1 MPTLRLSLTTVV
13 VLPLSL
19 LLILPCLAQTGE
31 SESIYIANTKVITIR
46 EKGTYNTIRD
56 RAVAIDKAITQVI
69 STQDTQNLNLT
80 MKEEGGLWRIY
91 AGPVQIVTV
100 FPSEAKANGLPAK
113 SLAAVWVKNLREAF
127 PRCTPCSKLPASAF
141 QPKPGQAP
149 AVVTPKPAAPEAP
162 KPATPKVPAAPETPV
177 AEVTPPTVAPSEP
190 VTAAIGAPELLVRD
204 AFNTVRALSEEEY
217 TTKREELVQ
226 HLIQDLTPF
235 ITGKVASTLR
245 PDTTHIAAVPATTGP
260 AVPDTPTPVEPA
272 VPVEPATQ
280 PVAPVEPSTSD
291 TEVTTTAPVAPTPVA
306 SAVTV
311 PTPSPEASVPAATNL
326 PAAKSGD
333 PSYAK
338 VPQKNRIRKKL
349 EATREPYLNLRK
361 ENADQAKPIADLLAA
376 CRSAYARADFDESE
390 RYVDSALKL
399 LGVDFKE

>member
-1 MPTLRLSLTTVV
+1 MPTLRLSLTIAAV
-13 VLPLSL
+13 LSL
-19 LLILPCLAQTGE
+19 SLFLILPCLAQTGA

-46 EKGTYNTIRD
+46 EKGTYNSIRD

-69 STQDTQNLNLT
+69 STQDTQKLNLT

-100 FPSEAKANGLPAK
+100 FPSEAKANGLPPK
-113 SLAAVWVKNLREAF
+113 SLAAAWVKNLREAF

-149 AVVTPKPAAPEAP
+149 AVVTPKPPAPGNPKPEAPEAP
-162 KPATPKVPAAPETPV
+162 AAPVATV
-177 AEVTPPTVAPSEP
+177 AEVTPPAVAPANP
-190 VTAAIGAPELLVRD
+190 VVAAIGAPELLVRD

-217 TTKREELVQ
+217 THKREELVQ

-245 PDTTHIAAVPATTGP
+245 PGTTHIAAVPAETGP
-260 AVPDTPTPVEPA
+260 AVPITPTPVEP
-272 VPVEPATQ
+272 VEPATE

-291 TEVTTTAPVAPTPVA
+291 TEVTTAPPVGPTPVA
-306 SAVTV
+306 STVSV

-361 ENADQAKPIADLLAA
+361 DNPDAAKPIADLLAA

-399 LGVDFKE
+399 LGVDFTE

>member
-1 MPTLRLSLTTVV
+1 MPTLRLSFTIVA
-13 VLPLSL
+13 VLSLSL

-69 STQDTQNLNLT
+69 STQDTQKLNLT

-91 AGPVQIVTV
+91 AGPVQLVTV
-100 FPSEAKANGLPAK
+100 FPSEAKANGLPPK
-113 SLAAVWVKNLREAF
+113 SLAAVWLKNLREAF

-149 AVVTPKPAAPEAP
+149 AAVTPKPPAPDVPKPEAPEA
-162 KPATPKVPAAPETPV
+162 PAAPETTLAGATTPRAVVPAGPV
-177 AEVTPPTVAPSEP
+177 V
-190 VTAAIGAPELLVRD
+190 AAIGAPELLVRD
-204 AFNTVRALSEEEY
+204 AFNTVRALTEEEY
-217 TTKREELVQ
+217 ANKREELVQ

-235 ITGKVASTLR
+235 ITGKVASTLQ
-245 PDTTHIAAVPATTGP
+245 PATTHIAAVPAQPGP
-260 AVPDTPTPVEPA
+260 AVPVTTTPVEPVEPVEPA
-272 VPVEPATQ
+272 VE

-291 TEVTTTAPVAPTPVA
+291 TEVTTTAPAA
-306 SAVTV
+306 GAVSV
-311 PTPSPEASVPAATNL
+311 PPPSPQASVPAAANL
-326 PAAKSGD
+326 PTAKSGD

-349 EATREPYLNLRK
+349 EATREPYLNLRQS
-361 ENADQAKPIADLLAA
+361 NSDAAKPIADLLAA
-376 CRSAYARADFDESE
+376 CRSAYARGDFDESE

-399 LGVDFKE
+399 LGVDFTE